1 MFNKL
6 LATLSFLF
14 VIPAYLSAQNCD
26 RIISGRVIDLS
37 TGKAIEYANIYSK
50 EAEAGAVT
58 DSLGYFK
65 IQNLCNGSY
74 HISASHIGCLP
85 KHLFVQITKDTSL
98 IIYLDHNSEVLNEVN
113 IIGEITTA
121 TTQESQTL
129 NSEDI
134 AQNSDKN
141 LATMLEDVTGVSSI
155 KNGSGIAKPIVHGLY
170 GNRLTILNNGIAQSG
185 QQWGVDHSP
194 EIDPLVANKIR
205 VIKGVGALEY
215 QGNSLGSVILI
226 EPKQITLDPH
236 VHGNARYF
244 FESNGLG
251 NGINIDFEQYGKLV
265 AWRIVGTLKKSG
277 DNKTSKYYLRNTG
290 NQEANVALQLEKT
303 WNKKLSSDLYFSSF
317 NAELGIVRG
326 SQVGN
331 LTDLENAFQLEEPY
345 FTEDNFSYSI
355 DAPFQRV
362 NHHLLKFKSK
372 YSLNKKQWISLTY
385 AGQYNLRKEFDVRR
399 GGRTDSPSLSLEQ
412 KSNFLELKYHHY
424 LPKNWKLKTGIQGNY
439 VDNVNKPETGILP
452 LIPDYISRELGIFA
466 LANKSYKQ
474 TRFELGVRY
483 DFENRKVATIST
495 GVTREIVRYENNYQN
510 LSAVGGITNDF
521 AKWLSVAYN
530 LGYSVR
536 NPEVNELYSNGL
548 HQGVGG
554 IEEGNPNLKQEV
566 SFKNTLSIKTKIK
579 NKFSFE
585 TLLYYQEFQDY
596 IFLNPEDE
604 FRLTI
609 RGAFPVFK
617 YEQKQAQIMGFDAV
631 ASYQFFERVELVA
644 KYSFLYGSDKTNNIP
659 LIYMPANNLYGE
671 LNYQIPKLG
680 PFENVE
686 IQLNNRYV
694 FKQNNLLPSQ
704 DYLEAPE
711 AYNLVG
717 VKLSSKKQFK
727 KVKLNTYLRIENL
740 LNVSYRDYLNR
751 LRYFA
756 DDLGINAIVGISLSF

>member
-1 MFNKL
+1 M
-6 LATLSFLF
+6 
-14 VIPAYLSAQNCD
+14 
-26 RIISGRVIDLS
+26 
-37 TGKAIEYANIYSK
+37 
-50 EAEAGAVT
+50 
-58 DSLGYFK
+58 
-65 IQNLCNGSY
+65 
-74 HISASHIGCLP
+74 
-85 KHLFVQITKDTSL
+85 
-98 IIYLDHNSEVLNEVN
+98 
-113 IIGEITTA
+113 
-121 TTQESQTL
+121 
-129 NSEDI
+129 
-134 AQNSDKN
+134 
-141 LATMLEDVTGVSSI
+141 
-155 KNGSGIAKPIVHGLY
+155 
-170 GNRLTILNNGIAQSG
+170 
-185 QQWGVDHSP
+185 
-194 EIDPLVANKIR
+194 
-205 VIKGVGALEY
+205 
-215 QGNSLGSVILI
+215 
-226 EPKQITLDPH
+226 
-236 VHGNARYF
+236 
-244 FESNGLG
+244 
-251 NGINIDFEQYGKLV
+251 
-265 AWRIVGTLKKSG
+265 
-277 DNKTSKYYLRNTG
+277 
-290 NQEANVALQLEKT
+290 
-303 WNKKLSSDLYFSSF
+303 
-317 NAELGIVRG
+317 
-326 SQVGN
+326 
-331 LTDLENAFQLEEPY
+331 
-345 FTEDNFSYSI
+345 
-355 DAPFQRV
+355 
-362 NHHLLKFKSK
+362 
-372 YSLNKKQWISLTY
+372 
-385 AGQYNLRKEFDVRR
+385 
-399 GGRTDSPSLSLEQ
+399 
-412 KSNFLELKYHHY
+412 
-424 LPKNWKLKTGIQGNY
+424 
-439 VDNVNKPETGILP
+439 
-452 LIPDYISRELGIFA
+452 
-466 LANKSYKQ
+466 
-474 TRFELGVRY
+474 
-483 DFENRKVATIST
+483 
-495 GVTREIVRYENNYQN
+495 
-510 LSAVGGITNDF
+510 
-521 AKWLSVAYN
+521 
-530 LGYSVR
+530 GYSVR
-536 NPEVNELYSNGL
+536 NPEVNELYSNSL